1 MMYIHGTCP
10 KMIPSYLINA
20 DMLFLGGGYIA
31 PATPGHMKYQFALP
45 EYLRKQ
51 GIDISIFSL
60 SYHLAPQ
67 GVYPTQIKQ
76 ALAALQHVIEKDG
89 RDPGTILIG
98 GDSAGGNLCSALLL
112 HLGRPRPLVS
122 PKEGG
127 VASLFCLQSPLKAAL
142 LISPWISFETQ
153 SPSFKRNRTT
163 DYMTTKALNE
173 ASQAYVGPGK
183 GHDEYSEPINAR
195 VDHWT
200 DVANQAVERI
210 MIWGGGGEILIDSIK
225 AFGAHVREG
234 FSKADTFTVT
244 EVIPAAIEEMTKTAI
259 GKDRVKVVVTPREA
273 HEEMIVNYV
282 LMIRG
287 KGEGAKEVE
296 NWLTAVLKE

>member
-1 MMYIHGTCP
+1 MMYIHGTWIYC
-10 KMIPSYLINA
+10 SC
-20 DMLFLGGGYIA
+20 
-31 PATPGHMKYQFALP
+31 TPGHMKYQFALP

-67 GVYPTQIKQ
+67 GVYPTQIQQ

-127 VASLFCLQSPLKAAL
+127 VASLFRLQSPLKAAL

-173 ASQAYVGPGK
+173 AS
-183 GHDEYSEPINAR
+183 
-195 VDHWT
+195 
-200 DVANQAVERI
+200 
-210 MIWGGGGEILIDSIK
+210 
-225 AFGAHVREG
+225 
-234 FSKADTFTVT
+234 
-244 EVIPAAIEEMTKTAI
+244 
-259 GKDRVKVVVTPREA
+259 
-273 HEEMIVNYV
+273 
-282 LMIRG
+282 
-287 KGEGAKEVE
+287 
-296 NWLTAVLKE
+296 